1 VGPYSG
7 KLDNSGEAIELQ
19 KPDPPQTLPG
29 PDFGFVPY
37 IVADRV
43 VYGVAAPW
51 PGAPNG
57 SGASLFKTDSTL
69 YGNEPLNWQGGSPTP
84 GAANFASSSN
94 RPPVLSP
101 ISNKSVYKGTP
112 ISVPTSA
119 TDPDLPGQTL
129 SYSLT
134 GIVPSGAS
142 IGLSD
147 GVFHWTPTTNQ
158 GPASYTINVR
168 VTDNGSPAL
177 SDTKSFSIAVLNL
190 PHISSVTVSNGIVT
204 LQWDSFA
211 GKHYHVET
219 TTVLNGTWVQVGD
232 EVVAGGTTTS
242 FNVLK
247 DGVAQ
252 RFFKVVGTD

>member
-1 VGPYSG
+1 
-7 KLDNSGEAIELQ
+7 LDNSGEAIELQ
-19 KPDPPQTLPG
+19 KPDPPQTIPG

-43 VYGVAAPW
+43 VYGVTAPW
-51 PGAPNG
+51 PGSPNG
-57 SGASLFKTDSTL
+57 GGAALFKTDSTL

-101 ISNKSVYKGTP
+101 ISNRSVYKGTP
-112 ISVPTSA
+112 ISVSTSA

-129 SYSLT
+129 TYSLD
-134 GIVPSGAS
+134 GVVPAGAS
-142 IGLSD
+142 IGLND
-147 GVFHWTPTTNQ
+147 GVFHWTPATNQ
-158 GPASYTINVR
+158 GPANYTFTVR
-168 VTDNGSPAL
+168 VTDNGTPAL
-177 SDTKSFSIAVLNL
+177 SDTESFSIAVLNL
-190 PHISSVTVSNGIVT
+190 PHISSVSISGGVVT
-204 LQWDSFA
+204 LQWDSFP

-219 TTVLNGTWVQVGD
+219 TTALSGTWLQVGD
-232 EVVAGGTTTS
+232 EVVAGSTTSS

-247 DGVAQ
+247 DGAPQ